1 MTTESLV
8 LEMKA
13 KADQLKSELDAVEK
27 KIKSAESS
35 TEDLNTEFKATE
47 KTSKELATQINA
59 TKNKMTELTDKS
71 NKLKGE
77 LFKANKELKQ
87 AKDEAKKL
95 GDTSSE
101 TKSKISALTST
112 SKKLKDEMDDVGEEM
127 RLTRLESEKLER
139 QAKDNG
145 DGFDGLAGK
154 AGGAF
159 TAIGQ
164 VTAAVV
170 AGTTAF
176 VAYAAAQ
183 GRAIR
188 ETESLATMAGLT
200 VEEFNRMSFV
210 FGTVNIDAE
219 KFGDI
224 MKDTQERIGDFLA
237 AGTGP
242 FNDFAEVMSYTK
254 DEALALANEFK
265 ELSGQEVLQEMVNQ
279 MQNAGKSSQEMSFAL
294 EGLSSDSTKLL
305 PLLLDN
311 GKAAEELAEKFNS
324 LNVEL
329 SEEERKQFKELAENV
344 DLAQK
349 AFFNWIN
356 NGIAPFLPLIN
367 EAGIAL
373 AEFFASRQAG
383 SDLDDI
389 YNNTD
394 LIKQVKTLTQLGHLE
409 QRLGKERQ
417 DLAEKVAVAR
427 ERGTLGGLSK
437 GFEQERERLSELTK
451 VIIEQ
456 RKAIEE
462 RNKEATKPPEIETG
476 GTDEK
481 GGTDATGGTDEKG
494 GTDATGGTDETAT
507 GGTGLDLSTLKE
519 ELTAYENQ
527 AQSKLE
533 ILGNQRDK
541 EMAIASQLAEGSQE
555 RADLERRIIEKYNA
569 DVQALTDKENAIR
582 EKSRKAAIQG
592 IQDDLKAVEDASRT
606 KLEKLDDEEAEK
618 LEILKKNAQNEEEYN
633 TLKLEIEQSY
643 RNARKELIQAQDQE
657 TFDDEEIQANYDK
670 ELAKH
675 QEMLA
680 NKEISER
687 EYNERV
693 NSLRTISGIQ
703 EDLAQ
708 YEEAKKTRMDL
719 LAEEEQEKLDL
730 LAQSNA
736 SAEEQAE
743 LKLEIERAYQEKKR
757 ELINEISPET
767 YDNEVIQE
775 RYDTELEKLQEHLDN
790 KLITE
795 EDYYNKVNALKKKSA
810 EDDKKT
816 TDKVVKWEGTATK
829 KQIDQGIQLLD
840 AVGGNSKKL
849 FRVKQ
854 GLSAANAVMNTAE
867 GVTDAL
873 ADQNYPSAAIIA
885 ATGAAQL
892 AAIMSATPEGGGSSA
907 PSATISPSSQATPT
921 PSATVEDTGSTIV
934 TIDDTETTGSERF
947 VLEFNDDIIDVIA
960 KKVDQSKQDGRI

>member
-27 KIKSAESS
+27 KIKSAETS

-47 KTSKELATQINA
+47 KTSKELAAQINA
-59 TKNKMTELTDKS
+59 TKNKMTELTEKS

-127 RLTRLESEKLER
+127 RLTRLESEKLEK
-139 QAKDNG
+139 QAKENEDS
-145 DGFDGLAGK
+145 FDGLSGK
-154 AGGAF
+154 VKG
-159 TAIGQ
+159 TAKAVVT

-176 VAYAAAQ
+176 IAYAAAQ
-183 GRAIR
+183 GRAMQ
-188 ETESLATMAGLT
+188 ETEALATAAGMSIEKFKT
-200 VEEFNRMSFV
+200 MSFAL
-210 FGTVNIDAE
+210 GTVGLSAE

-224 MKDTQERIGDFLA
+224 AKDTQERIGEFSNI
-237 AGTGP
+237 GTGA
-242 FNDFAEVMSYTK
+242 FQDFVETMGMTREEGVK
-254 DEALALANEFK
+254 LAKEFQN
-265 ELSGQEVLQEMVNQ
+265 LSGQEVLQEMVTRLEG
-279 MQNAGKSSQEMSFAL
+279 AGKSGQEMSAVL
-294 EGLSSDSTKLL
+294 EAMASDTTRLL
-305 PLLLDN
+305 PLLRN
-311 GKAAEELAEKFNS
+311 GGKAFAELNDKASKF
-324 LNVEL
+324 NVEL

-344 DLAQK
+344 DLAQA

-367 EAGIAL
+367 KAGIAL
-373 AEFFASRQAG
+373 AEFFASQQSG

-417 DLAEKVAVAR
+417 DLTEKMMVAR
-427 ERGTLGGLSK
+427 ERGTLGGFSKSFEEERTRLNELSK
-437 GFEQERERLSELTK
+437 
-451 VIIEQ
+451 VILDQ

-462 RNKEATKPPEIETG
+462 RNAEAEKPPEIKTGNLGAETG
-476 GTDEK
+476 QPQS
-481 GGTDATGGTDEKG
+481 ATGGT
-494 GTDATGGTDETAT
+494 ETT

-541 EMAIASQLAEGSQE
+541 EMAIAGQLAQGSQE
-555 RADLERRIIEKYNA
+555 RTDLERRIIEKYNS
-569 DVQALTDKENAIR
+569 DVQALTDQENAMR
-582 EKSRKAAIQG
+582 EKSRKKAVQG

-606 KLEKLDDEEAEK
+606 KLEKLEDEESQK
-618 LEILKKNAQNEEEYN
+618 LEILKNNAQSQEEFN

-643 RNARKELIQAQDQE
+643 QDARRELIKAQDQE
-657 TFDDEEIQANYDK
+657 TFDDEEVQANYNK
-670 ELAKH
+670 ELEKY

-680 NKEISER
+680 QKEISEQ
-687 EYNERV
+687 EYQERV
-693 NSLRTISGIQ
+693 KSLRTISGIQ
-703 EDLAQ
+703 EDLAGF
-708 YEEAKKTRMDL
+708 EESKKNRMDL

-730 LAQSNA
+730 LADSNA
-736 SAEEQAE
+736 SAEEQAA
-743 LKLEIERAYQEKKR
+743 LKLEIERAYQEKRR

-767 YDNEVIQE
+767 YDNEVVQE
-775 RYDTELEKLQEHLDN
+775 RYNAELEKLQEHLNN

-795 EDYYNKVNALKKKSA
+795 EDYYNKVDSLKKKSA
-810 EDDKKT
+810 KDEKKIKDQT
-816 TDKVVKWEGTATK
+816 VKWEGTATK

-849 FRVKQ
+849 FKVKQ
-854 GLSAANAVMNTAE
+854 GLSAASAVMNTSE
-867 GVTDAL
+867 GVTKAL
-873 ADQNYPSAAIIA
+873 ASQNYVGAAVTA
-885 ATGAAQL
+885 ATGIAQL
-892 AAIMSATPEGGGSSA
+892 AAILSASPDGGGGGNIAPISGSS
-907 PSATISPSSQATPT
+907 PT
-921 PSATVEDTGSTIV
+921 SNTGSTFTGEPTSTTV
-934 TIDDTETTGSERF
+934 TDITEIDGSQQSTERF
-947 VLEFNDDIIDVIA
+947 IIEFSDDVVDAVA
-960 KKVDQSKQDGRI
+960 RKVKQSENDGRV

>member
-27 KIKSAESS
+27 KIKSAETS
-35 TEDLNTEFKATE
+35 TEDLNAEFKATE
-47 KTSKELATQINA
+47 KTSKELAAQINA

-77 LFKANKELKQ
+77 LFKAKKELKQ

-95 GDTSSE
+95 GDTSSQ

-127 RLTRLESEKLER
+127 RQTRLESEKLDK
-139 QAKDNG
+139 QARENK
-145 DGFDGLAGK
+145 DGFDGLSSK
-154 AGGAF
+154 ASGAA
-159 TAIGQ
+159 TAIGK
-164 VTAAVV
+164 VTAVVV

-183 GRAIR
+183 GRAMQ
-188 ETESLATMAGLT
+188 ETQALATAAGMS
-200 VEEFNRMSFV
+200 VEKFKTMSFAL
-210 FGTVNIDAE
+210 GTVGLSAE

-224 MKDTQERIGDFLA
+224 TKDTQERIGEFSNI
-237 AGTGP
+237 GTGA
-242 FNDFAEVMSYTK
+242 FQDFVETMGMTREEGVK
-254 DEALALANEFK
+254 LAKEFQN
-265 ELSGQEVLQEMVNQ
+265 LSGQEVLQEMVTRLEG
-279 MQNAGKSSQEMSFAL
+279 AGKSGQEMSAVL
-294 EGLSSDSTKLL
+294 EAMASDTTRLI
-305 PLLLDN
+305 PLLKDG
-311 GKAAEELAEKFNS
+311 GKAFAELNDKASKF
-324 LNVEL
+324 NVEL
-329 SEEERKQFKELAENV
+329 SEEEQQQFKDLAQNV
-344 DLAQK
+344 DLAQA

-389 YNNTD
+389 YNNVD
-394 LIKQVKTLTQLGHLE
+394 LVKQVKTLTQLGHLE

-417 DLAEKVAVAR
+417 ELADKMMVAR

-437 GFEQERERLSELTK
+437 GFEQERARLNELSK
-451 VIIEQ
+451 VILDQ
-456 RKAIEE
+456 REAIEE
-462 RNKEATKPPEIETG
+462 RNEAASKPPEIKKGNLEAKTG
-476 GTDEK
+476 QSGT
-481 GGTDATGGTDEKG
+481 ATE
-494 GTDATGGTDETAT
+494 T
-507 GGTGLDLSTLKE
+507 GGTGLDVSALRE

-541 EMAIASQLAEGSQE
+541 EMAIAGQLAEGSQE
-555 RADLERRIIEKYNA
+555 RADLERRIIEKYNS
-569 DVQALTDKENAIR
+569 DVQALSDKEHEIR
-582 EKSRKAAIQG
+582 EKSRKMAIQG

-606 KLEKLDDEEAEK
+606 KLEKLEDEETEK
-618 LEILKKNAQNEEEYN
+618 LEILKKNAQSQEEFN

-643 RNARKELIQAQDQE
+643 QNARRELIQAQDQE
-657 TFDDEEIQANYDK
+657 TFDDEEVQANYNK
-670 ELAKH
+670 ELEKH

-680 NKEISER
+680 QKEISEQ
-687 EYNERV
+687 EYQERV
-693 NSLRTISGIQ
+693 KSLRTISGIQ
-703 EDLAQ
+703 EDLAGF
-708 YEEAKKTRMDL
+708 EESKKNRMDL

-730 LAQSNA
+730 LADSNA
-736 SAEEQAE
+736 SAEEQAA
-743 LKLEIERAYQEKKR
+743 LKLEIERAYQEKRR

-767 YDNEVIQE
+767 YDNEVVQE
-775 RYDTELEKLQEHLDN
+775 RYNAELEKLQEHLNN

-795 EDYYNKVNALKKKSA
+795 EDYYNKVNDLKKKSA
-810 EDDKKT
+810 QDDKKT
-816 TDKVVKWEGTATK
+816 TDQTVKWEGTATK

-849 FRVKQ
+849 FKVKQ
-854 GLSAANAVMNTAE
+854 GLAAGNAVMNTAE
-867 GVTDAL
+867 KITEVSPDPL
-873 ADQNYPSAAIIA
+873 RMSIVA

-892 AAIMSATPEGGGSSA
+892 AAILSATPNGGGGSISPPSGSA
-907 PSATISPSSQATPT
+907 PSA
-921 PSATVEDTGSTIV
+921 SASDTGSTFTGEPTST
-934 TIDDTETTGSERF
+934 TITDITELTDSGQSTERF
-947 VLEFNDDIIDVIA
+947 IIEFSDDVIDA
-960 KKVDQSKQDGRI
+960 VARKVKQSENDGRV

>member
-27 KIKSAESS
+27 KIKSAETS
-35 TEDLNTEFKATE
+35 TEDLNAEFKATE
-47 KTSKELATQINA
+47 KTSKELAAQINA

-127 RLTRLESEKLER
+127 RQTRLESEKLEK

-154 AGGAF
+154 AGAAF
-159 TAIGQ
+159 TAIGK
-164 VTAAVV
+164 VTAVVV

-183 GRAIR
+183 GRAMQ
-188 ETESLATMAGLT
+188 ETQALATAAGMS
-200 VEEFNRMSFV
+200 VEKFKTMSFAL
-210 FGTVNIDAE
+210 GTVGLSAE

-224 MKDTQERIGDFLA
+224 AKDTQERIGEFSNI
-237 AGTGP
+237 GTGA
-242 FNDFAEVMSYTK
+242 FQDFVETMGMTREEGVK
-254 DEALALANEFK
+254 LAKEFQA
-265 ELSGQEVLQEMVNQ
+265 LSGQEVLQEMVTRLEG
-279 MQNAGKSSQEMSFAL
+279 AGKSGQEMSAVL
-294 EGLSSDSTKLL
+294 EAMASDTTRLI
-305 PLLLDN
+305 PLLRDG
-311 GKAAEELAEKFNS
+311 GKAFAELNDKASKF
-324 LNVEL
+324 NVEL
-329 SEEERKQFKELAENV
+329 SEEEQQQFKDLAQNV
-344 DLAQK
+344 DLAQS
-349 AFFNWIN
+349 AFVNWIN

-373 AEFFASRQAG
+373 AEFFASSQAG

-389 YNNTD
+389 YNNAD
-394 LIKQVKTLTQLGHLE
+394 LVKQVKTLTQLGHLE

-417 DLAEKVAVAR
+417 ELADKMMVAR

-437 GFEQERERLSELTK
+437 GFEQERARLNELSK
-451 VIIEQ
+451 VILDQ
-456 RKAIEE
+456 REAIEE
-462 RNKEATKPPEIETG
+462 RNEAASKAPEIKTG
-476 GTDEK
+476 NLEAKTGQSGTTTE
-481 GGTDATGGTDEKG
+481 
-494 GTDATGGTDETAT
+494 T
-507 GGTGLDLSTLKE
+507 GGTGLDLSALRE

-541 EMAIASQLAEGSQE
+541 EMAIAGQLAEGSQE
-555 RADLERRIIEKYNA
+555 RADLERRIIEKYNS
-569 DVQALTDKENAIR
+569 DVQALSDKEHAIR
-582 EKSRKAAIQG
+582 EKSRKMAIQG

-606 KLEKLDDEEAEK
+606 KLEKLDDEETEK
-618 LEILKKNAQNEEEYN
+618 LEILKKNAQTQEEFN

-643 RNARKELIQAQDQE
+643 QNARRELIQSQDQE

-680 NKEISER
+680 QKEINEQEYQER
-687 EYNERV
+687 IRT
-693 NSLRTISGIQ
+693 LRTISGIQ
-703 EDLAQ
+703 EDLSQ
-708 YEEAKKTRMDL
+708 FEEAKQSRMDL
-719 LAEEEQEKLDL
+719 LAQEEQEKLDL
-730 LAQSNA
+730 LAESNA
-736 SAEEQAE
+736 SAEQQAE
-743 LKLEIERAYQEKKR
+743 LKLEIERAYQEKRR

-767 YDNEVIQE
+767 YDSEVVQE
-775 RYDTELEKLQEHLDN
+775 RYNAELEKLQEHLNN

-795 EDYYNKVNALKKKSA
+795 EDYYNKVNDLKKKSA
-810 EDDKKT
+810 QDDKKT
-816 TDKVVKWEGTATK
+816 TDQTVKWEGTATK

-849 FRVKQ
+849 FKVKQ
-854 GLSAANAVMNTAE
+854 GLAAANTVMNTSE
-867 GVTDAL
+867 GVTKAL
-873 ADQNYPSAAIIA
+873 AEQNYAGAAVTA
-885 ATGAAQL
+885 VTGAAQL
-892 AAIMSATPEGGGSSA
+892 AAILSATPNGTSG
-907 PSATISPSSQATPT
+907 TISPVSS
-921 PSATVEDTGSTIV
+921 SSDTTSDAGSTFTGEPTST
-934 TIDDTETTGSERF
+934 TITDITELTDSGQSTERF
-947 VLEFNDDIIDVIA
+947 IIEFSDDVIDA
-960 KKVDQSKQDGRI
+960 VARKVKQSENDGRV